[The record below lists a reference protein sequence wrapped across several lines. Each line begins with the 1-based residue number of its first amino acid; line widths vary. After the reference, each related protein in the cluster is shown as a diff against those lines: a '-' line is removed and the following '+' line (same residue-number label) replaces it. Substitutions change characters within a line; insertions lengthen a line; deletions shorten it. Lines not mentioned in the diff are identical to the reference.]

1 VDDVLAV
8 ASLAEAPAGVGISAP
23 GQLASHYAPSKPL
36 RFNAAEAAEGEWLIG
51 FDGISGDENLS
62 PTGAL
67 QKPLQTCLRRCTGR
81 RPQPRR
87 ALLSRRYPKRESAA
101 PSTTGCG
108 AGRRHAS
115 ARKKETT
122 LPPPPFPI
130 AIGLTRRS
138 VSAAARQRRP

>member
-1 VDDVLAV
+1 LDDVLAV

-67 QKPLQTCLRRCTGR
+67 QEAAANLFAALHRAEAAAAPRIAVAPIPEEGIGRAINDRLRRG
-81 RPQPRR
+81 
-87 ALLSRRYPKRESAA
+87 AA
-101 PSTTGCG
+101 P
-108 AGRRHAS
+108 R
-115 ARKKETT
+115 
-122 LPPPPFPI
+122 
-130 AIGLTRRS
+130 
-138 VSAAARQRRP
+138 